1 MSLFVLASILRCQS
15 QERIRRQVTRIH
27 VFAHREPCQVLELQA
42 SSWFLLGR
50 RFLGI
55 EREEE
60 YAAISKAR
68 REEIENLNTFATYKH
83 KIPDI
88 VKAED
93 TQTDCFACHEDV
105 ADRLPFLDDVPVAG
119 NNG

>member
-1 MSLFVLASILRCQS
+1 MEEQCFSTKPGDWILDP
-15 QERIRRQVTRIH
+15 
-27 VFAHREPCQVLELQA
+27 FAG
-42 SSWFLLGR
+42 SSTTGVAANLLGR

-83 KIPDI
+83 KITDI

-105 ADRLPFLDDVPVAG
+105 IERLPFLDE
-119 NNG
+119 